1 MSEITDTDRIL
12 IEKHL
17 DHALSPEEQTTFNQ
31 RLEDPNFA
39 AEVRLYAQSVKAV
52 FAFGDDNLKAMLME
66 EEAKL
71 REQAPPPDRLG
82 TGQYKRGKPTK
93 TVSLVSR
100 WAMAATVLLLVSLG
114 IWYFNEPKGIEKP
127 PADMVFEQNF
137 VPYKSFENPT
147 VRDNTTKSDREKAY
161 AFYNNGDYK
170 EALVLF
176 EKRIGPPQYKDQ
188 FLMANAY
195 LATHQAEKAI
205 TLLKQ
210 LSINPAFEQQKQAE
224 WFLALSLLKTNP
236 DEAKQLFEKIK
247 TDTTHPFQQKAIQI
261 LVLQGDGMK

>member
-39 AEVRLYAQSVKAV
+39 AEVRLYEQSVKAV

-71 REQAPPPDRLG
+71 TTKG
-82 TGQYKRGKPTK
+82 TPQYKTGKSTK

-100 WAMAATVLLLVSLG
+100 WAMAATVLLAVSAG
-114 IWYFNEPKGIEKP
+114 IWYFNKTKDVEKP
-127 PADMVFEQNF
+127 SADIVFEQNF

-161 AFYNNGDYK
+161 ALYNNGDYK

-176 EKRIGPPQYKDQ
+176 EKMIGPPQYKDQ

-195 LATHQAEKAI
+195 LATQQAENAVP
-205 TLLKQ
+205 LLKQ
-210 LSINPAFEQQKQAE
+210 LSLNPVFEQQKQAE
-224 WFLALSLLKTNP
+224 WLLALSLLKTNP
-236 DEAKQLFEKIK
+236 DEAKQLLEKIK
-247 TDTTHPFQQKAIQI
+247 TDTTHPFQQKAMQI
-261 LVLQGDGMK
+261 LVLQKDEMK

>member
-1 MSEITDTDRIL
+1 MAQINEIDRIL

-39 AEVRLYAQSVKAV
+39 AEVGLYEQSVKAV
-52 FAFGDDNLKAMLME
+52 FAFGDDNLKAMLMA
-66 EEAKL
+66 EEAKMT
-71 REQAPPPDRLG
+71 EKAPPPDRLG
-82 TGQYKRGKPTK
+82 TGQYKIEKSTK
-93 TVSLVSR
+93 IVSLVSR

-114 IWYFNEPKGIEKP
+114 IWYFNKTKDVEKSP
-127 PADMVFEQNF
+127 RDIVFEQNF
-137 VPYKSFENPT
+137 TPYKNFDNPT

-161 AFYNNGDYK
+161 ALYNNGDYK
-170 EALVLF
+170 EGLVFF
-176 EKRIGPPQYKDQ
+176 EKVIGPPQYKDQ
-188 FLMANAY
+188 FLTANAY
-195 LATHQAEKAI
+195 LATHQAEKAVP
-205 TLLKQ
+205 LLKQ

-224 WFLALSLLKTNP
+224 WFLALSLLKTNS

-261 LVLQGDGMK
+261 LNR